1 MKLDDKLKKQ
11 IDDYF
16 ERVSVDDLY
25 FILTSR
31 YGMEDISST
40 ETNNINNM
48 KHSDIAPGKMTGEWF
63 KHVRRKW
70 RRILNK
76 KRRSFLKYHMN
87 KEGI

>member
-16 ERVSVDDLY
+16 ERVSVDA
-25 FILTSR
+25 
-31 YGMEDISST
+31 ST

-76 KRRSFLKYHMN
+76 KHRSFLKYHMN